1 MTEIDSKIVEAG
13 RRAKTYWEIDGLPAM
28 LVGASTI
35 LIGLLLYFASFQSA
49 WFLPA
54 LAVFFLL
61 WSVLNKKET
70 LEKLKARITYP
81 RTGYVAPP
89 QAYEQA
95 EYLSTVPLSEPAVA
109 PSSDRYPVD
118 RRRAAISRVTL
129 VPLGVG
135 LWIAALLLGNRWPA
149 CAACV
154 VGAVDLW
161 WKSSKKPPWTNILV
175 FLVEGAVMAVFSITR
190 GLGIVL
196 GVNGVIL
203 MARGTGLLIRY
214 LRQHPATQA

>member
-1 MTEIDSKIVEAG
+1 MTDIDSEIVEAS
-13 RRAKTYWEIDGLPAM
+13 RRAKTYWEIDGLPVM

-35 LIGLLLYFASFQSA
+35 LIGLLLYFATFQSA

-81 RTGYVAPP
+81 RTGYVAPH

-95 EYLSTVPLSEPAVA
+95 EYLSTVRLSKSEI
-109 PSSDRYPVD
+109 DEGQVD
-118 RRRAAISRVTL
+118 RRRAAISRVTV
-129 VPLGVG
+129 VPLGIG
-135 LWIAALLLGNRWPA
+135 LWTAALLLGNRWPA

-161 WKSSKKPPWTNILV
+161 WKSSKNPPWINILL
-175 FLVEGAVMAVFSITR
+175 FLVQGAAMAVFSVPR
-190 GLGIVL
+190 GVGIALGL
-196 GVNGVIL
+196 NGVTL
-203 MARGTGLLIRY
+203 MVRGAGMFFRY
-214 LRQHPATQA
+214 LRQHPAPQA

>member
-1 MTEIDSKIVEAG
+1 MTDIDSEIVEAS
-13 RRAKTYWEIDGLPAM
+13 RRAKTYWEIDGLPVM

-35 LIGLLLYFASFQSA
+35 LIGLLLYFATFQSA

-89 QAYEQA
+89 LAYEQA
-95 EYLSTVPLSEPAVA
+95 EYLSTIPLSE
-109 PSSDRYPVD
+109 SEIGEGQVD
-118 RRRAAISRVTL
+118 RRRAAISRVTV
-129 VPLGVG
+129 VPLGIV
-135 LWIAALLLGNRWPA
+135 LWIATLLLGNRWPA

-161 WKSSKKPPWTNILV
+161 WKSSKNPPWINILL
-175 FLVEGAVMAVFSITR
+175 FLVQGAAMAVFSVPR
-190 GLGIVL
+190 GVGIALGL
-196 GVNGVIL
+196 NGVTL
-203 MARGTGLLIRY
+203 MVRGAGMFFCY
-214 LRQHPATQA
+214 LRQHPAPQA